1 MVVKFG
7 VNLNQISLETWPKSD
22 EKLLISDLYI
32 PDQDIINQI
41 IVKHHYPFMDAA
53 PLIFFFFFC
62 S

>member
-41 IVKHHYPFMDAA
+41 IVKHHIHLWMK
-53 PLIFFFFFC
+53 LL
-62 S
+62 